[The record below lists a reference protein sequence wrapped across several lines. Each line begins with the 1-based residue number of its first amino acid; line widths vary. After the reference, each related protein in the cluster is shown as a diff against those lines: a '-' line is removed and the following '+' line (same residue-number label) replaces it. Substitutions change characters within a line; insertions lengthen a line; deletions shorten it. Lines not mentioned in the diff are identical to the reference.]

1 MGFPTK
7 VISCGRPGASHA
19 AIWAAKQLNLPTG
32 GYSSWSNVIRYNL
45 SQEFGICALPIQRE
59 TRSQNDVVLGV
70 MQCNV
75 DASHATIVV
84 RIAAN
89 PNLDKIIDYARNGL
103 PNARNARRKPVLV
116 VSNLDDEKGVAAG
129 VRLFLSE
136 NAVQTVNVCGH
147 AQILFMP
154 DYEER
159 LRRIFT
165 EAFRPTF

>member
-7 VISCGRPGASHA
+7 VISCGRPGASYA
-19 AIWAAKQLNLPTG
+19 AVLAAKQLGLATG
-32 GYSSWSNVIRYNL
+32 GYSSRSNVIRYNL
-45 SQEFGICALPIQRE
+45 NEEFGISALPIQRE
-59 TRSQNDVVLGV
+59 TRSQNDVALGV

-89 PNLDKIIDYARNGL
+89 PNLDKIVDYARNGL
-103 PNARNARRKPVLV
+103 PNAQSARRKPVLII
-116 VSNLDDEKGVAAG
+116 SDLADEKSVAAG

-136 NAVQTVNVCGH
+136 NAVQIVNVCGH
-147 AQILFMP
+147 REIMFMS
-154 DYEER
+154 DYQER
-159 LRRIFT
+159 LHRIFL